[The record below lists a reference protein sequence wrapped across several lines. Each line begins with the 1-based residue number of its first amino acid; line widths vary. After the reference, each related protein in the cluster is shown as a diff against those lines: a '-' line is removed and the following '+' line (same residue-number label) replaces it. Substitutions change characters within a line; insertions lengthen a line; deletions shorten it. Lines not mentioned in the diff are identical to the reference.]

1 MSDKFNNDE
10 NNQSFKDQIL
20 RDLEALKAKIQADD
34 ASREA
39 EIAQEEASLLEAT
52 EASIQKKF
60 SQETPNSEPNERDS
74 QFSAPEEFNEPL
86 EVDNGR
92 TEIQDLQEG
101 EPEPVP
107 DFVAAQAKRFADM
120 RAQIDAKLS
129 EIDPETPV
137 TDIPTESAEPT
148 QADFPKTKVPLADE
162 VDGIEVDENGE
173 LKRKLA
179 VTFNAEQVVLPEQEE
194 IASTTDDKGS
204 EEEASVAKESPV
216 TSETAFATAPL
227 VSDDDDFDDNPVRSR
242 RSQSQVSKQKTGSS
256 KRFAA
261 GLLATVALILLAV
274 GFAGYFY
281 INDNLKAVDTK
292 STANVQ
298 VEIPDGAS
306 AKEIGEL
313 LEKSDLI
320 KNATVFNYYVKFK
333 GYDNFQSGFHNFQKS
348 MTVDKV
354 IAELQKK
361 GTEVAEPTGTG
372 KITIP
377 EGYTLSQI
385 AEAVTLNA
393 ATSDEKDKSH
403 FTQEDFMT
411 TLQDEAFIS
420 EMVAKYPKLLASLP
434 ATDSGVKY
442 RLEGYLFPAT
452 YSYEKSTTSR
462 ELIDQMLAATDS
474 ALTPYYDQITA
485 RGNTVNEILT
495 LASLVEKEGATDEDR
510 RNIASTFYNR
520 IQSGMPLQSNIAILY
535 AEDKLGQKTTL
546 SEDIAINTEI
556 DSPYNNYVHL
566 GYMPGPV
573 DSPSLSAIEATVN
586 PSETTYLYFVAD
598 VTTGKVY
605 FANTYEEHAANV
617 QTYVNDKVASTEGA
631 SATE

>member
-1 MSDKFNNDE
+1 MSDKFNKDE
-10 NNQSFKDQIL
+10 STQSFKDQIL

-60 SQETPNSEPNERDS
+60 SQDLPSEESVETDEGPLASEVLDESLEAGADS
-74 QFSAPEEFNEPL
+74 SDTQGEEA
-86 EVDNGR
+86 
-92 TEIQDLQEG
+92 
-101 EPEPVP
+101 EPVP

-129 EIDPETPV
+129 EIDPEPPV
-137 TDIPTESAEPT
+137 ATIPDDSAELDQT
-148 QADFPKTKVPLADE
+148 DFPKTKVPLADE
-162 VDGIEVDENGE
+162 ADEIEVDEQGE

-179 VTFNAEQVVLPEQEE
+179 VTFNPEQVVLPEEE
-194 IASTTDDKGS
+194 LAGSVDDD
-204 EEEASVAKESPV
+204 VKEKAPV
-216 TSETAFATAPL
+216 TEDIPVGSETAFVTAPL
-227 VSDDDDFDDNPVRSR
+227 VSDDEDLDDNPVRSR
-242 RSQSQVSKQKTGSS
+242 RSQSQVSKQKTGSG
-256 KRFAA
+256 KRFVAW
-261 GLLATVALILLAV
+261 LLAIAALLILVV

-306 AKEIGEL
+306 AKEIGDL

-393 ATSDEKDKSH
+393 ATSDENDKSH
-403 FTQEDFMT
+403 FTKEDFMT
-411 TLQDEAFIS
+411 TVQDEAFIA
-420 EMVAKYPKLLASLP
+420 EMVAKYPNLLSSLP
-434 ATDSGVKY
+434 AADSGVKY

-462 ELIDQMLAATDS
+462 ELIDQMLAAADS
-474 ALTPYYDQITA
+474 ALTPYYEQITA

-605 FANTYEEHAANV
+605 FANTYEEHSANV
-617 QTYVNDKVASTEGA
+617 QTYVNDKVASTEA
-631 SATE
+631 SSVTE